1 MKDYSYILFDLDGTI
16 SDSGRGITNSVR
28 YSLKKFGI
36 EEEDLEKLKRFV
48 GPPLYASYEK
58 YYGFTH
64 EQAVR
69 AVEYYR
75 EYYNAGGIFE
85 LELYDGITDLLK
97 CLKES
102 GKKIILATSKPEIY
116 AERIAEHFG
125 FREYFDSISG
135 ALLDGSRIEKADIIT
150 YALGR
155 VGITDISDCIMIGD
169 RSYDVMGAA
178 AFGMHSIG
186 VTYGYGTRAELE
198 QAGATYI
205 ADSAQAIK
213 KLLIQN
219 NS

>member
-36 EEEDLEKLKRFV
+36 EEEDFEKLKRFV

-125 FREYFDSISG
+125 FREYFDNISG

-150 YALGR
+150 YAIGR
-155 VGITDISDCIMIGD
+155 VGITDIVDCIMIGD
-169 RSYDVMGAA
+169 RSYDVIGAK
-178 AFGMHSIG
+178 AFGMDSIG